1 MKTYVTYELILL
13 IFANESLKL
22 TRHVQMYLWFATVTL
37 LSFFPPVIATFS
49 NTNHIRCR
57 GLVFQTHTSPA
68 YDQCLKII
76 CTAATKGGGTTREE
90 QNKSLLVQKEHKS
103 AINWFTYQE
112 CRGSIAVT
120 NQQYH
125 KVEQFWW
132 LPSTAVHDVG
142 SFLRFAT
149 VIIMIHP
156 QVMAHLMSQH
166 SGETRKVFTAKLRK
180 HLYN

>member
-1 MKTYVTYELILL
+1 
-13 IFANESLKL
+13 
-22 TRHVQMYLWFATVTL
+22 MYLWFATVTL

-76 CTAATKGGGTTREE
+76 CTAATKGGGTTSEE
-90 QNKSLLVQKEHKS
+90 QDESLLVQKEHKL

-112 CRGSIAVT
+112 LWGSIALT

-125 KVEQFWW
+125 KVDKQFWW
-132 LPSTAVHDVG
+132 LPSTAVHDEA
-142 SFLRFAT
+142 SLLRFAT
-149 VIIMIHP
+149 AIIMIHP

-166 SGETRKVFTAKLRK
+166 RGETRKVFTAKLWK
-180 HLYN
+180 HSYN